1 MKYRHVKKL
10 QIYCAVF
17 QPIMTSTVTVDQ
29 ILFQLLTL
37 VSVMKTKALIKSKLF
52 CFT

>member
-29 ILFQLLTL
+29 NLFQLLTL
-37 VSVMKTKALIKSKLF
+37 VSVMKTDQIKALLF
-52 CFT
+52 YII